1 MAYRV
6 RVTTEASRVIQS
18 WNLPDVVMVEA
29 RLRLQQLQNNPGELL
44 IRAQEPFDGMVY
56 YFEFVDP
63 TNRLHE
69 YRFAFHVQYSAD
81 EEQIVVVSGVFIL
94 HFAGG

>member
-6 RVTTEASRVIQS
+6 RVTAEANRVIQS
-18 WNLPDVVMVEA
+18 WNLPDDVMVEA
-29 RLRLQQLQNNPGELL
+29 RLRFQQLQNNPADLL

-63 TNRLHE
+63 VNRLHE
-69 YRFAFHVQYSAD
+69 YRFAFHVAYSQD
-81 EEQIVVVSGVFIL
+81 EEQIVVVSGVCVRR
-94 HFAGG
+94 FAAD